1 MKKKTN
7 ITEDYQIYRQNIA
20 IKMSGTF
27 CYQQKYLFLSL
38 GEIFLIG
45 L

>member
-1 MKKKTN
+1 MKKTN
-7 ITEDYQIYRQNIA
+7 ITEEYLYRQNIA

-38 GEIFLIG
+38 GMELLIG
-45 L
+45 P